1 MAAVVVTVTV
11 ATALCLPLSVTV
23 LDGGLLRY
31 AWAVSL
37 TREEVLLELIDEHDV
52 AVLRSTWE

>member
-1 MAAVVVTVTV
+1 MFAIERHGAGWGV
-11 ATALCLPLSVTV
+11 
-23 LDGGLLRY
+23 LRY